1 MEHDFYLF
9 LSGKSNEFNVL
20 LPRLLELYKKSWS
33 VALIDISFTN
43 SFFTINDGDRI
54 EICKKTEDGKINVS
68 TVQIFSFQKSLYSSI
83 NKVLEVINNK
93 IEKIQF
99 ALNENGYVQ
108 LKNDEKYLVLFHG
121 NLNKLVGFTKKLLD
135 YSETSAD
142 LTTNGM
148 QTNEIMDIQCNFVR
162 PSINNEKFKSMLA
175 RIHIE
180 NNEIIFKKTINP
192 IYIHIIKNTYSQFH
206 FQLTTTLTSEPFPIA
221 SDATVFIKLHFK
233 CSE

>member
-68 TVQIFSFQKSLYSSI
+68 TVQIFSFQKSFYSSI

-121 NLNKLVGFTKKLLD
+121 NLNKLLGFTKKLLD

-148 QTNEIMDIQCNFVR
+148 QTNEIMDIQCNFVI
-162 PSINNEKFKSMLA
+162 S
-175 RIHIE
+175 
-180 NNEIIFKKTINP
+180 
-192 IYIHIIKNTYSQFH
+192 Y
-206 FQLTTTLTSEPFPIA
+206 TSF
-221 SDATVFIKLHFK
+221 
-233 CSE
+233 